1 MIDYYMNCNVI
12 LTTAQT
18 LSRGPPDIRLYI
30 FSGSVY
36 PDRNVRKLYLLHAVE
51 IKGRKS

>member
-12 LTTAQT
+12 LTAQT
-18 LSRGPPDIRLYI
+18 LSRGPPDIWLYI
-30 FSGSVY
+30 FSDPVQ